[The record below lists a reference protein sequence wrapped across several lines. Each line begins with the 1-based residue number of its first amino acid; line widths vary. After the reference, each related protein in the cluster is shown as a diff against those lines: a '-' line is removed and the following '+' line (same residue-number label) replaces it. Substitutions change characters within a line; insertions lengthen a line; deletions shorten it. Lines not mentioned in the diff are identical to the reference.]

1 MYGRIDGGMKR
12 RMDRWK
18 DEGLKDEWI
27 SGWRDGCMDGRMEG
41 SMEGWT
47 EGLRE

>member
-18 DEGLKDEWI
+18 DEGLKDVDGEMDVWMEGRKE
-27 SGWRDGCMDGRMEG
+27 GWKDGRKD
-41 SMEGWT
+41 
-47 EGLRE
+47 

>member
-27 SGWRDGCMDGRMEG
+27 SDGEMDVW
-41 SMEGWT
+41 MEGWKD
-47 EGLRE
+47 GRRD